1 MYFIFALALSL
12 SACNWP
18 LQKRNLMT
26 DSVIDRVSLL
36 QAEDGPSGAYE
47 EDEYDALNDETF
59 GAETGTSLCQLTR
72 SRLIFNIV
80 M

>member
-1 MYFIFALALSL
+1 MAEGV
-12 SACNWP
+12 N
-18 LQKRNLMT
+18 
-26 DSVIDRVSLL
+26 DRVSLL

-59 GAETGTSLCQLTR
+59 GAETGACRCQLIR
-72 SRLIFNIV
+72 SRLILIII

>member
-1 MYFIFALALSL
+1 MAE
-12 SACNWP
+12 
-18 LQKRNLMT
+18 
-26 DSVIDRVSLL
+26 SVNDRVSLL

-59 GAETGTSLCQLTR
+59 GAETGACRCQLIR
-72 SRLIFNIV
+72 SRLILIIN